1 MEQGLQLIMQLLVK
15 FLLLMLGA
23 LQLLGN
29 IQAQAEEPVGERFAV
44 GWMNVVALLREEIE
58 ISAPVEDVEFLLVF
72 ARAEKVLAET
82 GSSTYHLLKF
92 YLRLDDLEEYK
103 VQNLR
108 HIDARVEHVHRYGY
122 LRHLVFYLEV
132 GDEGRVVLHLVVYQ
146 LAVVCATL
154 GIEMA
159 ETLHDALR
167 MLVVVGED
175 DSLAHVLATMYLL
188 SVCHQF

>member
-58 ISAPVEDVEFLLVF
+58 IAAPVEDVEFLLVF
-72 ARAEKVLAET
+72 ARTEKVLAET
-82 GSSTYHLLKF
+82 GSSAYHLLKLN
-92 YLRLDDLEEYK
+92 LRLDNLEEYK

-108 HIDARVEHVHRYGY
+108 HIDTCVEHVHRYSY
-122 LRHLVFYLEV
+122 LRHLGFHLEV
-132 GDEGRVVLHLVVYQ
+132 GDDGRMVLHLVVYQ
-146 LAVVCATL
+146 LAVVSTTL
-154 GIEMA
+154 GIELVKA
-159 ETLHDALR
+159 LHDALG
-167 MLVVVGED
+167 MLVVVGKD
-175 DSLAHVLATMYLL
+175 DGLAHVLTTMHLQ
-188 SVCHQF
+188 SVCH